1 MLHLGRLQPYP
12 QNLDKFG
19 KACQGQT
26 LLLIQKFVIYV
37 RKKFYR
43 IGPCCFFVG
52 VQAND
57 SDAATLGIT
66 SFGVMTHIIV
76 TLDEMTLSITTLV
89 IVSHNL
95 MTLITA
101 LSIRRLIKMTL
112 SKMTQRSLTLRHSNE
127 NDTQHSNTQNK
138 DT

>member
-12 QNLDKFG
+12 QTLDKFG

-66 SFGVMTHIIV
+66 SFAVMTLIIV
-76 TLDEMTLSITTLV
+76 TLNVITLSITTLV

-101 LSIRRLIKMTL
+101 LSIKRLIKITLIKMTL
-112 SKMTQRSLTLRHSNE
+112 SKTTLSLMKLDVKTFE
-127 NDTQHSNTQNK
+127 
-138 DT
+138 